1 LLLRALALDEKAL
14 GPQSP
19 DLGTDLS
26 NLGLLYLELR
36 LELRR
41 YAEGET
47 AYQRALSIEIEAYG
61 QEDHTVR
68 ETVRDTMN
76 GDTMNGYAMTLRK
89 LHRDEEA
96 RKMEDR
102 LRATGAK

>member
-68 ETVRDTMN
+68 DTMN